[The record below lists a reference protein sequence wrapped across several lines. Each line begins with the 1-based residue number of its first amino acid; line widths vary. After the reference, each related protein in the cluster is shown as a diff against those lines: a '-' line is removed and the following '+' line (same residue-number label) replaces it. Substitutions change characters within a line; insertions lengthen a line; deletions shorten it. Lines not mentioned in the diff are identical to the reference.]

1 MFRSVVNQKK
11 KQPIKALRNL
21 IIDIKA
27 DVVKSIKWKGG
38 IRMYLTRFK
47 YIPLIGTIKNY
58 KKENIRKDLIAAL
71 TVTVV
76 GIPQYMAYA
85 LIAGV
90 SPVYGLY
97 TGIIAAILGSAFGC
111 SNQLITGPTNAICL
125 ITASSMIRY
134 MDLPNAYQMLFLM
147 TFLVGVLQIIYGV
160 IKLGKVIDF
169 VSHSVLVGFTAG
181 AGVLIALGQVNTIL
195 GMSIKN
201 SAAMSTMEKMYYIIT
216 HINQANYYA
225 LGLGLMTMAIILIC
239 KKISKNLPGALIGI
253 TVPIFFIIM
262 FALEKKGVKL
272 TGTIPSS
279 LPSFT
284 MLQFSVDSFKS
295 IFSGAIAIS
304 IIGLVESISIS
315 KAIATN
321 TRQKIDSNQEF
332 IGQGIANLVAS
343 FFQCFSSSGSFSRSA
358 INYVNG
364 ATTRVSGMLSGV
376 FVALVLLFFAPYAKY
391 IPSPCLAGVLIVTG
405 YNLIDKKE
413 IKKVVKAGI
422 LSSDSIAMW
431 VTAVLVIVLLNLDYA
446 IYAGIALSIVL
457 YLKDTNKAPIKLLI
471 PFQGKESQ
479 IIEQEIK
486 SLQEKV
492 DVLIIQLEGNLYF
505 GAATDLGE
513 KLDSLTN
520 KSRVFILRMKYVTT
534 IDLTSLSTIKTF
546 IRNVR
551 ETGGILIISGVKSD
565 LDIMLKNSSIDSDI
579 GINNIFMSENE
590 VFASSTNAL
599 ERAIAA
605 IGCDIHDNGQKSAS
619 CALLESVANFN
630 GGASGTKKAV
640 AL

>member
-1 MFRSVVNQKK
+1 MSSLTLSKYL
-11 KQPIKALRNL
+11 PIV
-21 IIDIKA
+21 DT
-27 DVVKSIKWKGG
+27 
-38 IRMYLTRFK
+38 IRD
-47 YIPLIGTIKNY
+47 Y

-97 TGIIAAILGSAFGC
+97 TGIVAAIIGSAFGC

-125 ITASSMIRY
+125 LTASAMIKY
-134 MDLPNAYQMLFLM
+134 MGLPNAYQMLFLM
-147 TFLVGVLQIIYGV
+147 TFLVGVLQIIYGA

-169 VSHSVLVGFTAG
+169 VSHTVLIGFTAG

-201 SAAMSTMEKMYYIIT
+201 SAAMSTMEKMFYIIA
-216 HINQANYYA
+216 HINQTNYYS
-225 LGLGLMTMAIILIC
+225 LGLGLMTMVIIVIC

-262 FALEKKGVKL
+262 FALDKKGVKL

-279 LPSFT
+279 LPPFQ
-284 MLQFSVDSFKS
+284 MVQFSLASLKD
-295 IFSGAIAIS
+295 IFSGAFAIS
-304 IIGLVESISIS
+304 IIGLVEAISIS
-315 KAIATN
+315 KAISTN

-332 IGQGIANLVAS
+332 IGQGIANVVAS
-343 FFQCFSSSGSFSRSA
+343 FFQCFPSSGSFSRSA

-364 ATTRVSGMLSGV
+364 ATSRFAGILSGV
-376 FVALVLLFFAPYAKY
+376 FVALVLLFFAPYAMY

-413 IKKVVKAGI
+413 IKKVVKAGN

-431 VTAVLVIVLLNLDYA
+431 VTCVLVIVLLNLDYA
-446 IYAGIALSIVL
+446 IYAGITLSIAL

-471 PFQGKESQ
+471 PSQGKESQ
-479 IIEQEIK
+479 IIEHEIESVK
-486 SLQEKV
+486 EKV

-505 GAATDLGE
+505 GAASDLGE
-513 KLDSLTN
+513 KLESLVN

-534 IDLTSLSTIKTF
+534 IDLTSLSALKVF

-551 ETGGILIISGVKSD
+551 EAGGILIISGVKSD
-565 LDIMLKNSSIDSDI
+565 LDLMLKKSNLDSDI
-579 GINNIFMSENE
+579 GIDNIFMSENE

-599 ERAIAA
+599 ERARAA
-605 IGCDIHDNGQKSAS
+605 LNCGIGDNADNSAA
-619 CALLESVANFN
+619 CTLIDSVSTVKGMN
-630 GGASGTKKAV
+630 ASSF
-640 AL
+640 

>member
-1 MFRSVVNQKK
+1 MSSFAISK
-11 KQPIKALRNL
+11 
-21 IIDIKA
+21 
-27 DVVKSIKWKGG
+27 
-38 IRMYLTRFK
+38 F
-47 YIPLIGTIKNY
+47 IPLIETIRGY
-58 KKENIRKDLIAAL
+58 KKENIRKDLVAAL

-97 TGIIAAILGSAFGC
+97 TGIIAAIMGSAFGC

-125 ITASSMIRY
+125 LTASAMIRY
-134 MDLPNAYQMLFLM
+134 MELPNAYQMLFLM

-169 VSHSVLVGFTAG
+169 VSHTVLIGFTAG
-181 AGVLIALGQVNTIL
+181 AGILIALGQVGTWFGI
-195 GMSIKN
+195 SIKN
-201 SAAMSTMEKMYYIIT
+201 ATDMSTMQKMYYIGT
-216 HINQANYYA
+216 HISQINYYA
-225 LGLGLMTMAIILIC
+225 LGLGLMTMAIIIIC

-262 FALEKKGVKL
+262 FALDKKGVKL

-279 LPSFT
+279 LPPFK
-284 MLQFSVDSFKS
+284 MVQFSLESLKS
-295 IFSGAIAIS
+295 IFSGAFAIS
-304 IIGLVESISIS
+304 IIGLVEAISIS
-315 KAIATN
+315 KAISTN

-332 IGQGIANLVAS
+332 IGQGIANMAAS
-343 FFQCFSSSGSFSRSA
+343 FFQCFPSSGSFSRSA

-364 ATTRVSGMLSGV
+364 ATSRFAGILSGV
-376 FVALVLLFFAPYAKY
+376 FVAVVLLFFAPYAKY
-391 IPSPCLAGVLIVTG
+391 IPSPCLAGVLILTG

-413 IKKVVKAGI
+413 MKKVVKAGI

-446 IYAGIALSIVL
+446 IYGGIILSIVL

-471 PFQGKESQ
+471 PSQGKESQ
-479 IIEQEIK
+479 IIEQEIEDVK
-486 SLQEKV
+486 DKV

-505 GAATDLGE
+505 GAATDLGD
-513 KLDSLTN
+513 KLETLVN

-534 IDLTSLSTIKTF
+534 IDLTSLSALKVF
-546 IRNVR
+546 IRNVK
-551 ETGGILIISGVKSD
+551 EAGGILIISGVKAD
-565 LDIMLKNSSIDSDI
+565 LDLMLKKSNLDSDI
-579 GINNIFMSENE
+579 GFDNIFMSENQ

-599 ERAIAA
+599 ERARAA
-605 IGCDIHDNGQKSAS
+605 LNCGSADNAKSAA
-619 CALLESVANFN
+619 CNLIESVSNFD
-630 GGASGTKKAV
+630 GGTKSANNSTSSF
-640 AL
+640 

>member
-1 MFRSVVNQKK
+1 MS
-11 KQPIKALRNL
+11 
-21 IIDIKA
+21 
-27 DVVKSIKWKGG
+27 S
-38 IRMYLTRFK
+38 LTLSK
-47 YIPLIGTIKNY
+47 YIPILETIRGY

-97 TGIIAAILGSAFGC
+97 TGIVAAIIGSAFGC

-125 ITASSMIRY
+125 ITASAMIRY
-134 MDLPNAYQMLFLM
+134 MNLPNAYQMLFLM
-147 TFLVGVLQIIYGV
+147 TFLVGVLQILYGV

-169 VSHSVLVGFTAG
+169 VSHTVLIGFTAG
-181 AGVLIALGQVNTIL
+181 AGILIALGQVNTLLSI
-195 GMSIKN
+195 SIKN
-201 SAAMSTMEKMYYIIT
+201 SAEMSTMEKMYYIIT
-216 HINQANYYA
+216 HINQTNYYA
-225 LGLGLMTMAIILIC
+225 LGLGVMTMAIIVIC

-272 TGTIPSS
+272 TGTIPSA
-279 LPSFT
+279 LPPFK
-284 MLQFSVDSFKS
+284 MVQFSLASLKN
-295 IFSGAIAIS
+295 IFSGAFAIS
-304 IIGLVESISIS
+304 IIGLVEAISIS
-315 KAIATN
+315 KAISTN

-332 IGQGIANLVAS
+332 IGQGISNIVSS
-343 FFQCFSSSGSFSRSA
+343 FFQCFPSSGSFSRSA

-364 ATTRVSGMLSGV
+364 ATSRFAGILSGV

-405 YNLIDKKE
+405 YNLIDQKE
-413 IKKVVKAGI
+413 IKKVVKAG
-422 LSSDSIAMW
+422 LFSSDSIAMW

-457 YLKDTNKAPIKLLI
+457 YLKDTNKAPVKFLI
-471 PFQGKESQ
+471 PFQGKDSQ

-486 SLQEKV
+486 SVNDKV
-492 DVLIIQLEGNLYF
+492 DVLVIQLEGNLYF
-505 GAATDLGE
+505 GAASDLGE
-513 KLDSLTN
+513 KLESIVT
-520 KSRVFILRMKYVTT
+520 KSKVFILRMKYVTT
-534 IDLTSLSTIKTF
+534 IDLTSLSALTVF

-551 ETGGILIISGVKSD
+551 EAGGTIIISGVKSD
-565 LDIMLKNSSIDSDI
+565 FDLMLKKSNLETVI
-579 GINNIFMSENE
+579 GLDNIFKSEDE

-599 ERAIAA
+599 ERARTALNFSDTA
-605 IGCDIHDNGQKSAS
+605 KKLVAS
-619 CALLESVANFN
+619 
-630 GGASGTKKAV
+630 K
-640 AL
+640 